1 MIVANP
7 SLWPSFP
14 APTLQIIQYV
24 LPSSAVSS
32 RRPPSIHVSTIGRNP
47 LRLTLLQTLCRRQ
60 KRQLLCN
67 QANPHSFAKTTGVGY
82 APKLRTCGISNL
94 QTHRSRPS
102 YNLVNATLRESPF
115 VFTVLQIPFPASSLN
130 SHLYK
135 TPACGER
142 RALHGLRS
150 KGAWRK

>member
-14 APTLQIIQYV
+14 APTLQTIQHV
-24 LPSSAVSS
+24 IPSSAVSS

-47 LRLTLLQTLCRRQ
+47 RRLTLLQTLCRRQ
-60 KRQLLCN
+60 KRHLLCN
-67 QANPHSFAKTTGVGY
+67 QANPHSFAKTPGVGHTS
-82 APKLRTCGISNL
+82 KLLTCGVNNL
-94 QTHRSRPS
+94 QTPRSRPS
-102 YNLVNATLRESPF
+102 CNLVNASLRKLPF
-115 VFTVLQIPFPASSLN
+115 VFMVLQIPFPATAFD